1 MMLQLIC
8 NKNPKRCSHKINMLE
23 ARTPPGNGSHRIGLG
38 TGTGITG
45 SERGAWYPRGW
56 HGDEH
61 LLVHVMCYGVLSACR
76 RRCPPAAFL
85 VLQLQRQHRNIATS
99 QQHGQV
105 YIIRK
110 LAHMLPPPHHFLSL
124 SSSQPLNRFHIQ
136 FSVVQ
141 TSSSC
146 RL

>member
-1 MMLQLIC
+1 
-8 NKNPKRCSHKINMLE
+8 
-23 ARTPPGNGSHRIGLG
+23 LG

-141 TSSSC
+141 TSSS
-146 RL
+146 LPALNPFTNFAHSAISTLPWPQLLQLMLHVG